1 MRKTLRKIVGPVL
14 QAAATVLLVGWIL
27 RRNDASAVFGYL
39 RACDP
44 GWFLVA
50 VAVMA
55 ASIAIGVRQWRVLL
69 EAQAVAVPRL
79 RLFRAYNLGMFL
91 NFVLP
96 SGVGG
101 DVVRAVQ
108 IHREAKGG
116 TRGVAATLLDRMA
129 GLFTLALFASVASW
143 LLAATHPEPLFK
155 HLAWASGATSLLFC
169 IGAVVLFSRR
179 IVGWISPMARWLGE
193 GALLDRARD
202 LRHAFLHYRSEPG
215 VAIHVVA
222 LSVATQFLRILV
234 HWCCARALGL
244 PLDFAWILLFVP
256 IVALISILPISVGG
270 WGLREGSQKTFFSLP
285 GVMPGLD
292 AAHAISGSLALAVST
307 SLLGMLVPAVF
318 SLASGLLLSWR
329 AAQPG
334 RNE

>member
-1 MRKTLRKIVGPVL
+1 MRKALRKIAGPVL
-14 QAAATVLLVGWIL
+14 QTAATVLLVAWIL

-44 GWFLVA
+44 TWFL
-50 VAVMA
+50 
-55 ASIAIGVRQWRVLL
+55 IAIAVLSVSIVIGIRQWRVLL
-69 EAQAVAVPRL
+69 EAQGLVIPGL

-129 GLFTLALFASVASW
+129 GLFTLALFASIASW
-143 LLAATHPEPLFK
+143 LLAAAHPQPMFK

-169 IGAVVLFSRR
+169 IATVVLFSRR
-179 IVGWISPMARWLGE
+179 IVGWISPMARWFGE

-202 LRHAFLHYRSEPG
+202 LRQAFLQYRSEPG
-215 VAIHVVA
+215 VAIHVIA
-222 LSVATQFLRILV
+222 LSVVTQFLRILV

-270 WGLREGSQKTFFSLP
+270 WGLREGTQKTFFSLP

-292 AAHAISGSLALAVST
+292 TAHAISGSLALAVST
-307 SLLGMLVPAVF
+307 SLLGMVVPAVF
-318 SLASGLLLSWR
+318 SLVSGLLLSWR
-329 AAQPG
+329 RIPN
-334 RNE
+334 RED